1 MLTNK
6 VESKPIIQID
16 IEKWIP
22 SSDQIVSLDLKQFL
36 FREMILKEADF
47 RDQIEIFDWTIYS
60 KKYVQIEVSNG
71 AIVPQWAFLIITQ
84 KLGIVGA
91 TAFSKSDKIREM
103 ILLHLIEQR
112 DLSEYAGKRVLI
124 KGCGKE
130 SLSHEPYVRLTQRMS
145 KIVKTLSFGEV
156 CSTVPIFKN

>member
-6 VESKPIIQID
+6 VENKPIVQID

-22 SSDQIVSLDLKQFL
+22 GSDQIVSLDLKQFL

-47 RDQIEIFDWTIYS
+47 RDQIEIFDWSIYS
-60 KKYVQIEVSNG
+60 EKFVLIEVSNG
-71 AIVPQWAFLIITQ
+71 AIVPQWAFLIIAQ
-84 KLGIVGA
+84 KLDLVQA
-91 TAFSKSDKIREM
+91 TAFSKSDNIREK
-103 ILLHLIEQR
+103 ILLHIIEQR

-145 KIVKTLSFGEV
+145 PLVKALSFGEV